1 MAPAVTV
8 SAPLQSLPLFVRL
21 AGRPVILLGEG
32 DAADA
37 KRRLLDRAGADVVG
51 EDAAASLAI
60 VAIDDEDEALA
71 AVARLK
77 ARGILVNAV
86 DRSAYCDFTLPAIV
100 DRAPVLIAI
109 GTSGVSAGLAAALRQ
124 RLEAL
129 VPADLGKLA
138 LALQAA
144 RGSLRTRWPDMADR
158 RRALAAA
165 MGVGGLLD
173 PLSPTHDVDA
183 WLTQSTPDSPP
194 WKGGAGG
201 GSAADVPADPQPTD
215 SQPANPPPTPPFQG
229 GEQVVIRLTSTD
241 PDDLTLRQARALAN
255 ADRVYHHPDVP
266 AVILD
271 RARADAARVCAA
283 MPGDPGSG
291 LSVYIEMIR

>member
-1 MAPAVTV
+1 MAQAVI
-8 SAPLQSLPLFVRL
+8 LQSLPLFVRL

-32 DAADA
+32 EAADA

-86 DRSAYCDFTLPAIV
+86 DRSALCDFTLPAIV

-129 VPADLGKLA
+129 IPADLGKLA

-144 RGSLRTRWPDMADR
+144 RGALRKRWPDMGSVAGHSPR
-158 RRALAAA
+158 RWGRAVCSIRCRRHT
-165 MGVGGLLD
+165 MWRHGWPRQPS
-173 PLSPTHDVDA
+173 PL
-183 WLTQSTPDSPP
+183 QSAT
-194 WKGGAGG
+194 W
-201 GSAADVPADPQPTD
+201 Q
-215 SQPANPPPTPPFQG
+215 
-229 GEQVVIRLTSTD
+229 
-241 PDDLTLRQARALAN
+241 
-255 ADRVYHHPDVP
+255 
-266 AVILD
+266 
-271 RARADAARVCAA
+271 
-283 MPGDPGSG
+283 
-291 LSVYIEMIR
+291 